1 MRIVGIKDKIDAK
14 LKILP
19 TIPPKADYASHKAQ
33 TIMDKHR
40 CLASVLNNI
49 LKTNNKTA

>member
-1 MRIVGIKDKIDAK
+1 
-14 LKILP
+14 LP
-19 TIPPKADYASHKAQ
+19 TNLPKAENSSHKAQ

-40 CLASVLNNI
+40 YLASVLNNI